1 MCDVSDLPS
10 HLSPLLIQ
18 TAKVWVHMQREYT
31 CINVKDDDLVYDV
44 LERVLHQRE
53 LTEVMKQLE
62 EVRQEELRL
71 PQGSTKEEAL
81 RERLLWLQFESQAPG
96 GRVGTYSDLEVLN
109 GSTLIPLDEQ
119 MPSGVGMSMKQ
130 ALHVVQESELS
141 C

>member
-31 CINVKDDDLVYDV
+31 YINVKDGDIVYEV

-53 LTEVMKQLE
+53 LTAVMKQL
-62 EVRQEELRL
+62 QEL
-71 PQGSTKEEAL
+71 PPGSTKEETTL
-81 RERLLWLQFESQAPG
+81 RERQRQLQLESQAPG

-109 GSTLIPLDEQ
+109 GSTLIDLDQQ

-130 ALHVVQESELS
+130 ALHVVQKSELS

>member
-1 MCDVSDLPS
+1 
-10 HLSPLLIQ
+10 
-18 TAKVWVHMQREYT
+18 MQREYT

-81 RERLLWLQFESQAPG
+81 REWLLWLESHAPG

-130 ALHVVQESELS
+130 ALHVVQKSELS